1 MSMKKKGPVK
11 RELMFLEPLSKN
23 SSEEK
28 LIEKLITIL
37 EHHGIN
43 VVDKPSHYETRP
55 NAKVK
60 QKNLH
65 IKRRKSNAW
74 KTK

>member
-1 MSMKKKGPVK
+1 MKKRGPVK
-11 RELMFLEPLSKN
+11 RELMFLEPVNKN
-23 SSEEK
+23 SSEET

-37 EHHGIN
+37 EHHGIK
-43 VVDKPSHYETRP
+43 VVDKPSHYESRP

-65 IKRRKSNAW
+65 IERRKSNAR